1 MEGVQQGEDSTQAL
15 IRGERAKSKAAMEA
29 AEAHKRI
36 AEIEA
41 QKRINA
47 DTEALKETEGRRK
60 VLSHAN
66 EPVSYRKYTIDE
78 IEIATDYFAE
88 ERKIGEGGYGPV
100 YKCHLD
106 HTLVAVKVLRPDAAQ
121 GMSQFQQEVRV
132 FLVFVSSWVNLG
144 SITSCLD
151 AGMVMRTSQFMV
163 YCVWCNK
170 TVFEKYVKENI

>member
-100 YKCHLD
+100 FKCYLD
-106 HTLVAVKVLRPDAAQ
+106 HTSAAVKVLRPDAAQ
-121 GMSQFQQEVRV
+121 GRSQFQQEVCNYTLA
-132 FLVFVSSWVNLG
+132 FPFMMIYLFVIERLFYYSR
-144 SITSCLD
+144 
-151 AGMVMRTSQFMV
+151 A
-163 YCVWCNK
+163 
-170 TVFEKYVKENI
+170 TVCS